1 MPLTLLV
8 ATATVGYRAGIMEE
22 VEYNALILASIFEV
36 IFAIIAIKFFAKKVP
51 KHEQ

>member
-1 MPLTLLV
+1 
-8 ATATVGYRAGIMEE
+8 MEE

-51 KHEQ
+51 KHETIDD